1 MANAPKSNENIENK
15 EVNPEMESPT
25 TEENFEDFS
34 TEQLDFMDKIKQL
47 KDVEVPEDSSLFL
60 VALVRKGPKGN
71 LQANIQG
78 KGSDIIYGL
87 QKLTKEQSDVKQML
101 ERVLIA
107 DFTDALASLHNQF
120 FGDDEEETLEETQST
135 SGE

>member
-1 MANAPKSNENIENK
+1 MANAPKNDQNIENK

-25 TEENFEDFS
+25 TEENSEDFS
-34 TEQLDFMDKIKQL
+34 AEQLEFMDKVKQL

-78 KGSDIIYGL
+78 KGSDVIYGL
-87 QKLTKEQSDVKQML
+87 QKLTKQQSDVKQML

-107 DFTDALASLHNQF
+107 DFVDALTSLHNQF
-120 FGDDEEETLEETQST
+120 FEDDEEETLEETQST

>member
-1 MANAPKSNENIENK
+1 MANAPKTDQNIENK

-25 TEENFEDFS
+25 TEENSEDFS
-34 TEQLDFMDKIKQL
+34 AEQLEFMAKVQQL

-78 KGSDIIYGL
+78 KGSDVIYSL
-87 QKLTKEQSDVKQML
+87 QKLTKQQSDVKQML

-107 DFTDALASLHNQF
+107 DFVDALASLHNQF
-120 FGDDEEETLEETQST
+120 FEDDEEETLEETQPAF
-135 SGE
+135 GE